1 MASKIDTILQ
11 GALPGPLKD
20 NFGESVTYTHRP
32 GGTVQTV
39 TAIITDTVPES
50 TYPGKI
56 LMMEFSTADLSPAA
70 AQGDEVTYSGST
82 YKVADVKTNSLFAA
96 LSLRKSA

>member
-1 MASKIDTILQ
+1 MSLIDDILSA
-11 GALPGPLKD
+11 ALPAPLKS
-20 NFGESVTYTHRP
+20 NFGDSVTYTHRP

-50 TYPGKI
+50 AYPGKI
-56 LMMEFSTADLSPAA
+56 LLMEFSTADLSPAA
-70 AQGDEVTYSGST
+70 VQGDEVTYSGST
-82 YKVADVKTNSLFAA
+82 YKVADVKTDPPFAM